1 MSDSPKIIYGIDAYP
16 QNVEPYDP
24 ATGEDIQDLGP
35 GYIVVSWVPASRL
48 EDLDRNDLLR
58 REVTAELRAKIAE
71 VE

>member
-1 MSDSPKIIYGIDAYP
+1 MSDSEKIIYGIDAYP

-35 GYIVVSWVPASRL
+35 GYIVVSWVPVSRL